1 MASIT
6 EKSVS
11 LALEV
16 YKMNDYSEF
25 MYLRRQAEQPLKDI
39 LASDK
44 VGVILGARQVGKTT
58 LVEHVLAGQP
68 ALFLN
73 FDVEVDKARFQAA
86 SVLEPADG
94 LRSLGN
100 PAVLVMD
107 EAQRLPVTSRIIKG
121 WHDARLP
128 AKFLLLGSS
137 SLDLLD
143 QAAESLT
150 GRSRKLVLPPLLFS
164 ETLGTQV
171 WAGADASSGHLCE
184 HFAAQLRAFLMQRLA
199 FGSYPE
205 IVTSDR
211 PVRLLRELSS
221 DYLWKDVLQAGLVKT
236 PALIKRLL
244 LLLAHQAGSE
254 VSVNELATQL
264 GMARP
269 TVDRYLDLLEQ
280 TFVIFRLPS
289 FSTNP
294 RKEIAKSRKVF
305 FWDTG
310 IRNALLNAH
319 STDEFRTDIG
329 ALWENWVI
337 AEVAKRNAMLGSPAE
352 LFFWRTRAQSEVELV
367 VKQGASLRA
376 FEIKWSQRRVAG
388 RAFRDAY
395 GVEVEPIRPANPFA
409 TEIIK
414 A

>member
-1 MASIT
+1 
-6 EKSVS
+6 
-11 LALEV
+11 
-16 YKMNDYSEF
+16 
-25 MYLRRQAEQPLKDI
+25 MYLKRVAEQALKDI
-39 LASDK
+39 LMGDK

-68 ALFLN
+68 ATFLN
-73 FDVEVDKARFQAA
+73 FDVEVDKARFLAA
-86 SVLEPADG
+86 AALAPTDG

-100 PAVLVMD
+100 PSVLVID
-107 EAQRLPVTSRIIKG
+107 EAQRLPEAARIIKG

-150 GRSRKLVLPPLLFS
+150 GRNRKLVLPPLLFS
-164 ETLGTQV
+164 EALGTQV
-171 WAGADASSGHLCE
+171 WAGGGVTPDHLCQ
-184 HFAAQLRAFLMQRLA
+184 HFAPQVRAFLLQRLN

-205 IVTSDR
+205 VVTSDA
-211 PVRLLRELSS
+211 PVPLLRELSS
-221 DYLWKDVLQAGLVKT
+221 DYLWKDVLQTGLVKT
-236 PALIKRLL
+236 PELIKRLL
-244 LLLAHQAGSE
+244 LLLAHQAGAE

-264 GMARP
+264 QMARP

-294 RKEIAKSRKVF
+294 RKEIAKSQKVF

-310 IRNALLNAH
+310 IRNALLNAF
-319 STDEFRTDIG
+319 STEEFRPDIG

-337 AEVAKRNAMLGSPAE
+337 AEAAKRNALLGSPAE
-352 LFFWRTRAQSEVELV
+352 LFFWRTRAQSEVDLV
-367 VKQGASLRA
+367 VKQGSGLRA
-376 FEIKWSQRRVAG
+376 FEIKWSPRRVSG

-395 GVEVEPIRPANPFA
+395 GVEVEPVHSDNPFA
-409 TEIIK
+409 ADILQT
-414 A
+414 

>member
-1 MASIT
+1 
-6 EKSVS
+6 
-11 LALEV
+11 
-16 YKMNDYSEF
+16 
-25 MYLRRQAEQPLKDI
+25 MYLKRAAEQLLKDI
-39 LASDK
+39 IADRK

-68 ALFLN
+68 AVFLN

-86 SVLEPADG
+86 AALSPSDG
-94 LRSLGN
+94 LRALGI
-100 PAVLVMD
+100 PSVLVID
-107 EAQRLPVTSRIIKG
+107 EAQRFPGTSRIIKG

-128 AKFLLLGSS
+128 TKFLLLGSS

-150 GRSRKLVLPPLLFS
+150 GRNRKLVLPPLLFS
-164 ETLGTQV
+164 ETLGTQA
-171 WAGADASSGHLCE
+171 WANADAAHLCQ
-184 HFAAQLRAFLMQRLA
+184 HFAPQLRAFLMQRLA

-205 IVTSDR
+205 IVTSDQ
-211 PVRLLRELSS
+211 PTQLLRELSS
-221 DYLWKDVLQAGLVKT
+221 DYLWKDVLQTGLVKT
-236 PALIKRLL
+236 PDLIKRLL

-254 VSVNELATQL
+254 VSVNELAAQL

-294 RKEIAKSRKVF
+294 RKEIAKSQKVF

-310 IRNALLNAH
+310 IRNALLNAFA
-319 STDEFRTDIG
+319 TEELRPDIG
-329 ALWENWVI
+329 AVWENWVI
-337 AEVAKRNAMLGSPAE
+337 AEVAKRNALLGSPAE
-352 LFFWRTRAQSEVELV
+352 LFFWRTRAQSEVDLI
-367 VKQGASLRA
+367 VKHANGLQA
-376 FEIKWSQRRVAG
+376 FEIKWSHRRVSG

-395 GVEVEPIRPANPFA
+395 GVEVEPIRADNPFTA
-409 TEIIK
+409 DIFK
-414 A
+414 ASAR